1 MTLAMPF
8 SQDLYLKALTF
19 AARAHGEQKTPLGL
33 PYIVHV
39 SSVAMEVMAA
49 LRAEPGG
56 DEDLAL
62 VCALL
67 HDVVEDTATS
77 PSELEAVFGRHVA
90 NGVSALTKDP
100 SLDKPAAMRDSLDRI
115 LRQPAEVAMVK
126 LADRITNLA
135 PPPPQWTAGKISAY
149 RAEAVLIA
157 DTLGAAS
164 ALLAARL
171 RQRIERY
178 GR

>member
-1 MTLAMPF
+1 MWF

-19 AARAHGEQKTPLGL
+19 AARAHGEQKTPVGL

-67 HDVVEDTATS
+67 HDVVEDTTAT
-77 PSELEAVFGRHVA
+77 PSELEGAFGRHVA
-90 NGVSALTKDP
+90 DSVSALTKDP
-100 SLDKPAAMRDSLDRI
+100 SLDKRTAMRDSLDRI

-135 PPPPQWTAGKISAY
+135 PPPPQWTAEKVAAY

-157 DTLGAAS
+157 DTLGTAS

>member
-1 MTLAMPF
+1 MWF

-19 AARAHGEQKTPLGL
+19 AARAHGEQKTPVGL

-56 DEDLAL
+56 EENLAL

-67 HDVVEDTATS
+67 HDVLEDTSTP
-77 PSELEAVFGRHVA
+77 PSELEVAFGRHVA
-90 NGVSALTKDP
+90 FGVSALTKDS
-100 SLDKPAAMRDSLDRI
+100 SLDKPTAMRDSLDRI
-115 LRQPAEVAMVK
+115 LRQPPEVAMVK

-135 PPPPQWTAGKISAY
+135 PPPPRWTAEKISAY
-149 RAEAVLIA
+149 RAEAVLIV

-171 RQRIERY
+171 RQRIARY